1 MRRRARDVRRAPG
14 MRTLVDLLLRK
25 LGYEIRRIE
34 REPPAAAPPVAL
46 TGIDFGAALADFPA
60 SVRQV
65 ARPRASAAQLIVEGW
80 RSIAHSYAVVNQWQL
95 IAMAGRDDVAV
106 RMIDIPFH
114 RRSWKAQDGLFDPEA
129 QAILDRIEPAD
140 PDDDADVTL
149 RIFFP
154 YDFEPSRSRLT
165 AVFGT
170 CEAQGI
176 LRRQFADFRAF
187 DRLQRRPPPEEVRAV
202 TPSTWSAEGF
212 YRAGFRPE
220 QVLVVPHGVDVATF
234 QPRPQLR
241 PAARKAI
248 GAAEH
253 EFVFL
258 SLGAMTGNKGIDLL
272 LRAFGQ
278 VLRRHPAALLVL
290 KGLDSVYASKTFFAK
305 SLERVD
311 PAERGRVLART
322 RYFGGALSFREM
334 AVLYQAAD
342 AYVST
347 LPRGRVQHPR
357 SRGGRVRASRH
368 LHGRRRDRRF
378 RQRFIR
384 SPDRSEETPAPRRRR
399 PGGGAARAPARSP
412 RRADDRG
419 GRRCRLAGAGSGRGA
434 LPCRCRVHLGPCCR
448 PPGPRPYWLEPA
460 VANWRAVTLS

>member
-1 MRRRARDVRRAPG
+1 VVKTWNRLWACSRAARTYCRC
-14 MRTLVDLLLRK
+14 MRTLVALLLHR

-34 REPPAAAPPVAL
+34 REPPAAAPPVAPAEAVL
-46 TGIDFGAALADFPA
+46 HFDTALADFPT
-60 SVRQV
+60 SLRQV
-65 ARPRASAAQLIVEGW
+65 ATPRASAAQLIVEGW
-80 RSIAHSYAVVNQWQL
+80 RSIPHSYAVVNQWQL
-95 IAMAGRDDVAV
+95 ISMATRDDVAV
-106 RMIDIPFH
+106 RMVDIPFQ

-129 QAILDRIEPAD
+129 QAILDRVERAD
-140 PDDDADVTL
+140 PEDAADVTL

-176 LRRQFADFRAF
+176 LRRQLADFRAF
-187 DRLQRRPPPEEVRAV
+187 DRLKRRPPPQEVRAV

-234 QPRPQLR
+234 QPHPQLR

-258 SLGAMTGNKGIDLL
+258 SLGAMSGNKGIDLL

-290 KGLDSVYASKTFFAK
+290 KGLDSVYASKTFLAK

-311 PAERGRVLART
+311 AAERERVLART

-342 AYVST
+342 AYVSPYRAEGFNIPVLEAAACG
-347 LPRGRVQHPR
+347 LPVICT
-357 SRGGRVRASRH
+357 A
-368 LHGRRRDRRF
+368 
-378 RQRFIR
+378 
-384 SPDRSEETPAPRRRR
+384 
-399 PGGGAARAPARSP
+399 GGATDDFVNDSFARRIEAKKRQLRGDDDQEVAQLEP
-412 RRADDRG
+412 RIEHLVALMTEAVDDAGWRAQ
-419 GRRCRLAGAGSGRGA
+419 AAA
-434 LPCRCRVHLGPCCR
+434 A
-448 PPGPRPYWLEPA
+448 GPRH
-460 VANWRAVTLS
+460 VAARFTWDQVVDRLVRGLTDKK